1 MNGKINR
8 ESIILWISPCLP
20 KITNQFGF
28 IHDHLILLIKNP
40 MD

>member
-1 MNGKINR
+1 MESKINL
-8 ESIILWISPCLP
+8 EQFVEP